1 LFENRCGFENNIYV
15 PNTFFGAAF
24 AANALNH
31 DYFPGT
37 YSLTDSKLNVD
48 TINTNVGTINSNLSS
63 LQTYLNSPS
72 TFNIYILYGSDRSGS
87 FAYGTGKRL
96 INVNDGDT
104 VNTFLSQQ

>member
-72 TFNIYILYGSDRSGS
+72 TFNIYIL
-87 FAYGTGKRL
+87 KIL
-96 INVNDGDT
+96 ILLVVYIYT
-104 VNTFLSQQ
+104 VVIDLEVLRMVLVKD